1 MNMTKKRN
9 NSPNLTQYL
18 GPLIILLVLIFL
30 FVQGCS
36 QNKSVDTKRI
46 VIGAQNDVQTINP
59 MYAFNV
65 MEGNLIDLLFL
76 KPAEEIWNDSL
87 GRIDFAP
94 MLAKKWE
101 WSKDSSSITLY
112 LRDDVHWSDGKQITV
127 DDIIFS
133 LEVYSNPKADTRFS
147 GQFNNFNTI
156 DGEKIDTSKTFKIIS
171 PNILTIY
178 FKKGALPSFLNINL
192 EILPKHIWS
201 KYSPKEL
208 ETAKENFEP
217 VTSGAFKL
225 KKWQKESSI
234 IIDADSSS
242 FLFNPDNVQEIIF
255 KIIPDYTSRIT
266 QLKTGE
272 IDLMD
277 NVKSGDVLGLQSN
290 NDLIINSL
298 RGRDYDYVGW
308 NNNVPGKSGK
318 SNKFFSSPE
327 VRKALTY
334 AINRE
339 EILHSFLEGYGEICK
354 TPVSPMFKSYFD
366 KSISAYKYDPQKSKE
381 ILARNGWVDKNNTG
395 VLEKNNVKFE
405 FYLYINSGNP
415 RREYAATIIKNNLKA
430 VGIDVTIQKFE
441 MGIFVNGLMNRK
453 FNAWIAG
460 WTIPVPIELNP
471 YWNSDKDKGYLNFSS
486 YHNNE
491 VDSLLNELKERIPDS
506 ERIDVYK
513 KLQNT
518 FHNDEPVTFL
528 YWFDNIIACNKK
540 LDKVKFSILGLV
552 KNAWE
557 WEIE

>member
-1 MNMTKKRN
+1 MSLSKKIIN
-9 NSPNLTQYL
+9 TFQESK
-18 GPLIILLVLIFL
+18 PLKLITIIAAFLICF
-30 FVQGCS
+30 QGCS
-36 QNKSVDTKRI
+36 QNKNKEDNKI
-46 VIGAQNDVQTINP
+46 VIGVQNDVQTINP
-59 MYAFNV
+59 MYEFNV

-101 WSKDSSSITLY
+101 WSNDSSSITLY
-112 LRDDVHWSDGKQITV
+112 LKDDSRWSDGKPITV
-127 DDIIFS
+127 DDVIFS
-133 LEVYSNPKADTRFS
+133 LETYSDPKADTRFS
-147 GQFNNFNTI
+147 GQFGNFNTI
-156 DGEKIDTSKTFKIIS
+156 DGEKIDSAKTFKIIS
-171 PNILTIY
+171 PRILTIN
-178 FKKGALPSFLNINL
+178 FKKEALPSLLDINL
-192 EILPKHIWS
+192 EVLPKHIWE
-201 KYSPKEL
+201 KYSAKEM

-234 IIDADSSS
+234 ILDADSSS

-277 NVKSGDVLGLQSN
+277 NVKSEDVSGLQSN
-290 NDLIINSL
+290 NDLKIISL

-308 NNNVPGKSGK
+308 NNNEPGKSRK
-318 SNKFFSSPE
+318 PNKFFSSPE
-327 VRKALTY
+327 VRRALTY

-339 EILHSFLEGYGEICK
+339 EILHTFLEGYGEICK

-366 KSISAYKYDPQKSKE
+366 KSINAYKYDPDKAKGL
-381 ILARNGWVDKNNTG
+381 LAKNGWVDKNKDG
-395 VLEKNNVKFE
+395 VLEKNNVKFD
-405 FYLYINSGNP
+405 FDLYINSGNP

-430 VGIDVTIQKFE
+430 VGINVHIQKYE
-441 MGIFVNGLMNRK
+441 MGTFVNGLMNRK

-471 YWNSDKDKGYLNFSS
+471 YWNSDKEKGYLNFPS
-486 YHNNE
+486 YHNTK
-491 VDSLLNELKERIPDS
+491 VDSLLNKLKERIP
-506 ERIDVYK
+506 EIEKINVYK
-513 KLQNT
+513 KLQVI

-528 YWFDNIIACNKK
+528 YWFDNILACNKK

-557 WEIE
+557 WKIE